1 MPPPSPTRDG
11 PKKQSVECEA
21 SKVKSPE
28 PRQRRRSMEAVPME
42 PQETMAATY
51 TKKYLQR
58 RRSQVDEAH
67 KEQQRRSSGCR
78 RMERRCSSSDA
89 EFVTEPLKDNESL
102 PPVEKQQENNCHE
115 ENGHHHSGDTTVAT
129 DLAATG
135 KGVQTENDGHF
146 AMIVRDQSVKVTMT
160 KKRKAPCG
168 RSTLALAVVAGVV
181 TVTVGG
187 GIAICR
193 MYPSSPAAIS
203 IRFVATKT
211 EEILTRLLSELQREM
226 RYLSEHMG
234 ETLQTQW
241 TTLMLNQKLRNT
253 ARAADVLVSSGLTT
267 VATVHLTSIL
277 HQLRPTRD
285 ALKLSMEWIQS
296 QMHTVFSL
304 KQLEFSGVSGIL
316 DQARSVLLIALSYL
330 TETLTHGAAW
340 TQSALDWTGLK
351 SHMSDVSLSSHKFLA
366 PLETTQAAIQSIA
379 RELTTQE
386 SQALQDV
393 KRLENYRL
401 TIASD
406 TNAILAET
414 RDFALESIGKVKMAA
429 LEAIERRLK
438 LLEERYA
445 RSFDQALKEYERT
458 SQQVEKEGG
467 AEITVESQAQVDAAM
482 AMKRALTADD
492 GKVPVAD
499 DYELSSDG
507 LRDDVA
513 TGGIELGDVE
523 AEELAEASV
532 VAEQGA
538 AEESDKEEVV
548 IAPELLKEGLMTIN
562 HAEEPAQE
570 QSFEVLETEDAIEEL
585 AQISAELTD
594 QDAKLSTSVD
604 EMLRLSM
611 SASKDQGDGVVK
623 IAKENVLTNE
633 LESVDKQVEGKLE
646 ETLFTEVVVDVD
658 STLLEIERTQ
668 VELTELLEAQ
678 NLSTVDASRQ
688 EGDGLHLNVR
698 ADETDLE
705 HDVEADSAAA
715 KGTAERAFAAVK
727 TRMATQPG
735 PEMEGGV
742 DEEKTTIELMLTE
755 EHAEEHSEVL
765 TDDTEME
772 VRTEEIK
779 AEVVL
784 SVERESENDAVAT
797 GKETEERDVD
807 AVDDA
812 PSGEQPK
819 KDVHVAISNEI
830 EALETVVAKE
840 LEELEQLEQVL
851 LQTEGVRVEEELR
864 AIAKEEASWLQSE
877 EAAPQQ
883 DSLSDQRTATI
894 DTNAP
899 ADVKSEGP
907 PASTSPLMQIC
918 LLSLVFLGFAALAAY
933 LLIRYHKPKVV
944 ARSPRR
950 KRWQR
955 LADLDDSDTEEV
967 VLMQDSS
974 DEEDAEGASKEPP
987 EEVEL
992 TSSVELKATTIEAS
1006 DEEVDD
1012 GEETVETHEIVE
1024 EHEELVEDEA
1034 ESKATRTVVVESV
1047 QTTYTADHPASSSS
1061 DTSADDSSASTA
1073 NTSVSTPPKDTPDTS
1088 RRPRRSRRHTHM

>member
-89 EFVTEPLKDNESL
+89 EFFTEPLKDNESL

-211 EEILTRLLSELQREM
+211 EEILTRLL
-226 RYLSEHMG
+226 
-234 ETLQTQW
+234 
-241 TTLMLNQKLRNT
+241 K
-253 ARAADVLVSSGLTT
+253 
-267 VATVHLTSIL
+267 
-277 HQLRPTRD
+277 
-285 ALKLSMEWIQS
+285 
-296 QMHTVFSL
+296 
-304 KQLEFSGVSGIL
+304 
-316 DQARSVLLIALSYL
+316 
-330 TETLTHGAAW
+330 TLTHGAAW

-429 LEAIERRLK
+429 LQAIERRLK

-467 AEITVESQAQVDAAM
+467 ADVLAEITVESQAQVDAAM
-482 AMKRALTADD
+482 AMKSALTTDD
-492 GKVPVAD
+492 GKPAEVPVAD

-548 IAPELLKEGLMTIN
+548 IVTELLKEGLMTIN

-570 QSFEVLETEDAIEEL
+570 QSFEVLETEDAVEEL

-594 QDAKLSTSVD
+594 KGAKLSTSVD
-604 EMLRLSM
+604 EMLRVSM

-705 HDVEADSAAA
+705 HDVEADTAAA

-1088 RRPRRSRRHTHM
+1088 LRPRRSRRHTHM

>member
-89 EFVTEPLKDNESL
+89 EFFTEPLKDNESL

-211 EEILTRLLSELQREM
+211 EEILTRLL
-226 RYLSEHMG
+226 
-234 ETLQTQW
+234 
-241 TTLMLNQKLRNT
+241 K
-253 ARAADVLVSSGLTT
+253 
-267 VATVHLTSIL
+267 
-277 HQLRPTRD
+277 
-285 ALKLSMEWIQS
+285 
-296 QMHTVFSL
+296 
-304 KQLEFSGVSGIL
+304 
-316 DQARSVLLIALSYL
+316 
-330 TETLTHGAAW
+330 TLTHGTAW

-492 GKVPVAD
+492 GKPAEVPVAD

-623 IAKENVLTNE
+623 IAKENVVTNE

-755 EHAEEHSEVL
+755 EHAEEHSDVL